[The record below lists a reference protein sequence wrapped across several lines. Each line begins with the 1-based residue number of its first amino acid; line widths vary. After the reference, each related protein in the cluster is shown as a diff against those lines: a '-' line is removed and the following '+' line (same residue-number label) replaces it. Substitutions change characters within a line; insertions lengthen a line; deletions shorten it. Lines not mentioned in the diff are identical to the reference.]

1 MSAPTPPGS
10 SRLLLK
16 TVAYGTG
23 FFLFAPLVII
33 AIASF
38 NASPYMAFPPEK
50 LSLRWYV
57 SFFTSRQWYQPAL
70 FSLQIAAVV
79 SVLATVLGTFASIGL
94 VRGRFPGRRALE
106 LFFMSPMIVP
116 IIVLAVGFY
125 FMFSPMRLI
134 GNPVSLYVG
143 HTILAIPLVIVVVSS
158 SLRTT
163 DPSMELAARS
173 LGASMM
179 KTLWFV
185 TLPTIR
191 PAIISGMAFAFLIS
205 FDEVV
210 IAVFLGGPAATTLP
224 KRMWD
229 SIKYEIDPT
238 ILAVSTILVVATVLL
253 MVGAELLRARL
264 EKRMR

>member
-79 SVLATVLGTFASIGL
+79 SVLATGIDADFTAALNEQAYVTSVAEHARNGQRLLQIGVDNGDKRLPDLLQLAFARGVHVQEISVTRPSLGDVFLAYTG
-94 VRGRFPGRRALE
+94 RAL
-106 LFFMSPMIVP
+106 
-116 IIVLAVGFY
+116 
-125 FMFSPMRLI
+125 R
-134 GNPVSLYVG
+134 
-143 HTILAIPLVIVVVSS
+143 
-158 SLRTT
+158 
-163 DPSMELAARS
+163 D
-173 LGASMM
+173 
-179 KTLWFV
+179 
-185 TLPTIR
+185 
-191 PAIISGMAFAFLIS
+191 
-205 FDEVV
+205 
-210 IAVFLGGPAATTLP
+210 
-224 KRMWD
+224 
-229 SIKYEIDPT
+229 
-238 ILAVSTILVVATVLL
+238 
-253 MVGAELLRARL
+253 
-264 EKRMR
+264 